1 MTLLILLHL
10 LAAIVWVGGMVFAH
24 FCLRPASMEL
34 APAVRI
40 PLMVAALGRFFNLVL
55 GSIAVLLL
63 SGVYLLMLRGGMAH
77 VPVGIHLMLG
87 LGILMMLIFGHIF
100 MGPFRRA
107 KQMST
112 TADWVGAAGKL
123 NQIRL
128 LVSLNMLLGVLA
140 IAAVKLLT

>member
-40 PLMVAALGRFFNLVL
+40 PLMIAALGRFFNLVI
-55 GSIAVLLL
+55 GAIVILLF
-63 SGVYLLMLRGGMAH
+63 SGVYLLMMRGGMAH
-77 VPVGIHLMLG
+77 VPLGIHLMLG
-87 LGILMMLIFGHIF
+87 LGVLMMLIFGHIY
-100 MGPFRRA
+100 MGVFRRA
-107 KQMST
+107 RQMST

-123 NQIRL
+123 NQIRV
-128 LVSLNMLLGVLA
+128 LVAINMMLGVVA